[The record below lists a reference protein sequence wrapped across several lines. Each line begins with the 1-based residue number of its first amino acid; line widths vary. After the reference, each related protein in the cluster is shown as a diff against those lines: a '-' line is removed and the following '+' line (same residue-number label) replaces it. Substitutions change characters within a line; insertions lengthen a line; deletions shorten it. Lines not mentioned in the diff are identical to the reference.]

1 MRRQKQTI
9 IKSQDSG
16 YSLSQNQTKIN
27 SYKLK
32 QADLITTTPM
42 RTNIPEIYV
51 VPYYASK
58 QQNHKQIRKKTKR
71 LSFQI

>member
-42 RTNIPEIYV
+42 RTNMPEISV

-58 QQNHKQIRKKTKR
+58 QQNHNQIRKKTKR